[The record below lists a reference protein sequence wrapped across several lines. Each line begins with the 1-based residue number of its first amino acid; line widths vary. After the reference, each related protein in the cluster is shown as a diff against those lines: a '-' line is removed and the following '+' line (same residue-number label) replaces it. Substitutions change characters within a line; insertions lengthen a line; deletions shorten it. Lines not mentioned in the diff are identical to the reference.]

1 MAVPKH
7 KVSKSQK
14 RIRQNAKFFAT
25 TTQFTNC
32 PKCHEAVRPHCVCM
46 ACGYYKGR
54 KCIEVAED
62 TAS

>member
-25 TTQFTNC
+25 ARNFTNC
-32 PKCHEAVRPHCVCM
+32 PQCHEAVQPHCVCLK
-46 ACGYYKGR
+46 CGYYNGQKR
-54 KCIEVAED
+54 IEVAED
-62 TAS
+62 NAG